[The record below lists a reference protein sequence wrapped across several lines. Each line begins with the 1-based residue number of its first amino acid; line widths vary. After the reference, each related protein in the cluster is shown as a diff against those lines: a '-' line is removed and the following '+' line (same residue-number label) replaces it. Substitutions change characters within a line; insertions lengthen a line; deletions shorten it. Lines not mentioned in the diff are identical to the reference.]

1 MTKKIII
8 ANWKMNNSFDEAE
21 IWLQNFSKKLALIK
35 EDSVQ
40 IILCPSF
47 ILLDHL
53 DGLLMDE
60 ELRRLQKMH
69 GNIDDLSE
77 DELEKKIFNI
87 RQIHLGGQ
95 NCHAEKDGA
104 FTGEISAIMLKDC
117 GCEYVILGHSERR
130 QYFNE
135 SDQLIAKKINAALE
149 VDLTPILCIGESK
162 ELRQNNSYLD
172 FIGKQ
177 IENNITANLEI
188 DNLIIAYEPIW
199 SIGTGLVP
207 TTNQIEEVAEFIN
220 SKISLN
226 KNIKNFAILYG
237 GSVKKENSAGILAI
251 KNIDGLLVG
260 GASLKA
266 EEFFEI
272 AKSTLDNDT

>member
-1 MTKKIII
+1 MNKKIII

-21 IWLQNFSKKLALIK
+21 IWLQNFSKKLDLIK
-35 EDSVQ
+35 EDSTQ

-47 ILLDHL
+47 VLLDHL

-60 ELRRLQKMH
+60 ELQRLQKMH
-69 GNIDDLSE
+69 GNIDSLSE

-87 RQIHLGGQ
+87 RKIHLGGQ
-95 NCHAEKDGA
+95 NCHAEKNGA
-104 FTGEISAIMLKDC
+104 FTGEISASMLKDC

-135 SDQLIAKKINAALE
+135 TDQIIAKKINAALE

-172 FIGKQ
+172 FIEKQ
-177 IENNITANLEI
+177 IADNIPTNLEI
-188 DNLIIAYEPIW
+188 DDLIIAYEPIW
-199 SIGTGLVP
+199 SIGTGLIP
-207 TTNQIEEVAEFIN
+207 TSKQIEEVAEFIKN
-220 SKISLN
+220 KISAN

-237 GSVKKENSAGILAI
+237 GSVKKENSAEILAI
-251 KNIDGLLVG
+251 KNINGLLVG
-260 GASLKA
+260 GASLNDD
-266 EEFFEI
+266 EFFEI
-272 AKSTLDNDT
+272 VKS

>member
-21 IWLQNFSKKLALIK
+21 IWLQNFSKRISTIK
-35 EDSVQ
+35 ENSE

-47 ILLDHL
+47 ILLDYL
-53 DGLLMDE
+53 DGLLMDD
-60 ELRRLQKMH
+60 ELQRLQKIH
-69 GNIDDLSE
+69 GNIDELSE

-95 NCHAEKDGA
+95 DCHFEKKGA
-104 FTGEISAIMLKDC
+104 FTGDISATMLKDC

-130 QYFNE
+130 QYLKE
-135 SDQLIAKKINAALE
+135 SDQLIAKKINAAIDA
-149 VDLTPILCIGESK
+149 DLIPILCIGESK
-162 ELRQNNSYLD
+162 ELRQNNSYHD

-177 IENNITANLEI
+177 IENSISADLEI
-188 DNLIIAYEPIW
+188 ENLIIAYEPIW

-207 TTNQIEEVAEFIN
+207 TIKQIEEVAEYIKN
-220 SKISLN
+220 KIAVN

-237 GSVKKENSAGILAI
+237 GSVKKENSAEILAI

-260 GASLKA
+260 GASLNA
-266 EEFFEI
+266 DEFFEI
-272 AKSTLDNDT
+272 VNISDK

>member
-21 IWLQNFSKKLALIK
+21 IWLQNLSKKLPEIK
-35 EDSVQ
+35 ENSTQ

-47 ILLDHL
+47 ILLDYL
-53 DGLLMDE
+53 DGLLMDD
-60 ELRRLQKMH
+60 ELQRLQRIH
-69 GNIDDLSE
+69 GSINDLSE

-95 NCHAEKDGA
+95 DCHAEENGA
-104 FTGEISAIMLKDC
+104 FTGDVSAIMLKDC

-130 QYFNE
+130 QHLNE
-135 SDQLIAKKINAALE
+135 SDQLIAKKISAGINAAI
-149 VDLTPILCIGESK
+149 TPILCIGESK
-162 ELRQNNSYLD
+162 ELRQNNSYLN

-177 IENNITANLEI
+177 IENNIPANLEI

-199 SIGTGLVP
+199 SIGTGLIP
-207 TTNQIEEVAEFIN
+207 SSKQIEEIAEFIK
-220 SKISLN
+220 SKISAN

-237 GSVKKENSAGILAI
+237 GSVKKENSAEILAI
-251 KNIDGLLVG
+251 NNIDGLLVG
-260 GASLKA
+260 GASLNA
-266 EEFFEI
+266 DEFFEI
-272 AKSTLDNDT
+272 VKG